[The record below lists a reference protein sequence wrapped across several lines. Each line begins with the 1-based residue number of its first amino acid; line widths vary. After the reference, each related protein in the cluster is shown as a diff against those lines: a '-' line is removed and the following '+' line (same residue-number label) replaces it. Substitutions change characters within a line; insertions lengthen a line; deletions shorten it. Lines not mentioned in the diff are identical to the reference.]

1 MYAFEINYR
10 VCYGD
15 TDQMGVVYYGNYPRL
30 YELGRTEM
38 LRKLGLSYKEIEAMG
53 ITLPVSSMNVQY
65 HRPAYYDDLLTIRTV
80 IKEVPRSRI
89 QFFYEII
96 NEQGQVINTG
106 ETVLAF
112 INNSSNRPTR
122 APKEVLQVLAP
133 HFSSN

>member
-1 MYAFEINYR
+1 
-10 VCYGD
+10 
-15 TDQMGVVYYGNYPRL
+15 
-30 YELGRTEM
+30 

>member
-1 MYAFEINYR
+1 MYAFEIKYR

-38 LRKLGLSYKEIEAMG
+38 LRELGLSYKEIEGMG

-96 NEQGQVINTG
+96 NEKGQVINTG

-112 INNSSNRPTR
+112 INHSSNRPTR
-122 APKEVLQVLAP
+122 APQEVLQVLAP
-133 HFSSN
+133 HFSNN